1 MAAETDTQHDVAI
14 RVIDMISKHFSNHED
29 AKTTAIAI
37 AAEIEAYAE
46 MKVQQAK
53 GGDNV

>member
-14 RVIDMISKHFSNHED
+14 RVIDIISKHFSNHED